1 MMNDERWTMN
11 ELFSNIYTDIISCY
25 SFSSIIILFII
36 ILFMCRAR
44 KHIYRIILEQIDDES
59 KLQISCKLCQNIL
72 GPLVDNDELDNIS
85 NDLESP
91 ALNLVKDTFA
101 VLCSKELKTGSGK
114 RMDDDEITAEVMISK
129 KIVLNKVK

>member
-1 MMNDERWTMN
+1 M
-11 ELFSNIYTDIISCY
+11 LFP
-25 SFSSIIILFII
+25 IIIII
-36 ILFMCRAR
+36 PITYRAR

-59 KLQISCKLCQNIL
+59 KLHISCKLCQNIL
-72 GPLVDNDELDNIS
+72 GPLDENDELDNIS

-114 RMDDDEITAEVMISK
+114 RTDDDDMPAEVMASK
-129 KIVLNKVK
+129 KIVLNKVKYYYY